1 MTKIAGSEST
11 SRSISQR
18 HGSSDPDPDP
28 HQNVMDLLHWSRVRS
43 IPDMFTVL
51 YIDSLPLSAA
61 GKTGLSRMRLSR
73 NMFTVLYIYRLPRVQ
88 LEKQDIVKG
97 EENPEIF
104 SRFFDINS
112 LECS

>member
-1 MTKIAGSEST
+1 
-11 SRSISQR
+11 
-18 HGSSDPDPDP
+18 
-28 HQNVMDLLHWSRVRS
+28 
-43 IPDMFTVL
+43 
-51 YIDSLPLSAA
+51 
-61 GKTGLSRMRLSR
+61 
-73 NMFTVLYIYRLPRVQ
+73 MFTVLYIYRLPRVQ